1 MAFATKYDQIKR
13 ELEAEKEDEKKIQRK
28 SLLDTFIALAI
39 FIGVLVLLK
48 MPAVYPPLPEAQGG
62 MEMIQGVDLE
72 GTGGMQNVASGSPKE
87 QQAQSI
93 PQPPVP
99 TPEVP
104 VQENDPD
111 AILKKEPV
119 QKTPP
124 QHTVTPIKTQTTE
137 PEHKV
142 NTESLF
148 KKSTKTG
155 NNGPGGESLYKGNGS
170 KKGNQ
175 GDPNGNPNGGWDP
188 GHGTGKGP
196 GNGPGYNLHGFGMV
210 SLPQPEYHSQ
220 VEGKVIVRITV
231 DQNGNVIEAR
241 GGIKGSTITD
251 PNIIASAERAAKIAK
266 FKPQGEVQE
275 RNIGTITYN
284 YKLQ

>member
-13 ELEAEKEDEKKIQRK
+13 ELEAEKEAEKKIQRK

-87 QQAQSI
+87 QQAQSM
-93 PQPPVP
+93 PQPPVT

-111 AILKKEPV
+111 AVLKKEPV
-119 QKTPP
+119 QKTTQ
-124 QHTVTPIKTQTTE
+124 QHTVTTTTTKTTTE

-142 NTESLF
+142 NTQSLF
-148 KKSTKTG
+148 KKSDKTG
-155 NNGPGGESLYKGNGS
+155 NNGPGGESLYKGNGN

-175 GDPNGNPNGGWDP
+175 GDPHGNPNGGWDP
-188 GHGTGKGP
+188 GHGTGTGP
-196 GNGPGYNLHGFGMV
+196 GIGYNLSGFGNANIPKPDC
-210 SLPQPEYHSQ
+210 STQI
-220 VEGKVIVRITV
+220 EGKDVVKIVV
-231 DQNGNVIEAR
+231 DRTGNVIEVI
-241 GGIKGSTITD
+241 GGYRGSTITD
-251 PNIIASAERAAKIAK
+251 VNIIACDEKAARKSN
-266 FKPQGEVQE
+266 FKPNGEVQE
-275 RNIGTITYN
+275 RNIGFITFN
-284 YKLQ
+284 HKLQ